1 MTIIFSDEMKVI
13 MKKDHLL
20 SNSSNKISFINMLS
34 SHIQEVNWQTYPS
47 QADADLLIVHKAV
60 QSASEHCACW
70 G

>member
-13 MKKDHLL
+13 MKKDHFL
-20 SNSSNKISFINMLS
+20 SNSSNKISFINILS
-34 SHIQEVNWQTYPS
+34 SYIQEVNWQTYPS
-47 QADADLLIVHKAV
+47 QADADLLIVQKAV